1 MSAMI
6 DRMIQVETDLY
17 GDRGDNGIKE
27 QVKTNTTWIIQSTVK
42 LNILFGVLT
51 FLAITFGGLIIT
63 LIFEILTGKIQIMF

>member
-1 MSAMI
+1 MASI
-6 DRMIQVETDLY
+6 VDRVNKIENDLNNP
-17 GDRGDNGIKE
+17 DGIKE
-27 QVKTNTTWIIQSTVK
+27 QVKTNTIWITQSTVK